1 MNRVRH
7 SGVSTLLRESP
18 KLICLARTFP
28 KHAAEL
34 GNAIPTDPIFFLKS
48 GSSVI
53 GDGDLIEL
61 PRDIGVVHH
70 EGEIAVVL
78 ATSLTHAT
86 KADAAAAIAGYT
98 VLNDV
103 TARSVQSAEGGRF
116 SRAKSYDTFG
126 PISDELMTEV
136 SWRRLSVRCLV
147 NGELRQCGSLCD
159 MYIEPFELIA
169 WVSHHLTLN
178 TGDVISLGTPPGV
191 NELLDGDLLETMLCV
206 DDQPAICIRNRVV
219 CAPNR

>member
-1 MNRVRH
+1 VKRVRH

-34 GNAIPTDPIFFLKS
+34 GNAVPTDPIFFLKS

-61 PRDIGVVHH
+61 PNDIGVVHH

-78 ATSLTHAT
+78 AAPLSQAT
-86 KADAAAAIAGYT
+86 QTDAAAAIAGYT

-103 TARSVQSAEGGRF
+103 TARSVQTAEGGRF
-116 SRAKSYDTFG
+116 SRAKSYDTFC
-126 PISDELMTEV
+126 PISDELITEI

-159 MYIEPFELIA
+159 MYMEPFELIA
-169 WVSHHLTLN
+169 WVSRHLTLN
-178 TGDVISLGTPPGV
+178 AGDVISLGTPAGV
-191 NELLDGDLLETMLCV
+191 NQILGGDILETILYV
-206 DDQPAICIRNRVV
+206 DDQPEVRISNRVV
-219 CAPNR
+219 CAPER